1 MVPEMRKPLVV
12 GNWKMNG
19 TISESIK
26 LVTAIKNLLME
37 HSHIQVAVAP
47 PFTAL
52 YSVSI
57 ALADTNILLVGQNLF
72 WEDEGPYTG
81 EVSGLFLK
89 DVGCQFVM
97 VGHSERRQHFG
108 ETDQVVGQKVQA
120 ALKSDLTP
128 IVCVGEVLE
137 DREKGKTFEV
147 IEGQLKIAF
156 REVAIHDFEELVV
169 AYEPVWAIGSGKT
182 ATPGEAGEAH
192 HFIRTWLTKYF
203 DAPTANRIKILY
215 GGSVNPEVAPVLMK
229 QTHVDGL
236 LVGGASL
243 NAEAFAQIVK
253 FEERM
258 S

>member
-1 MVPEMRKPLVV
+1 MRKPLIV

-26 LVTAIKNLLME
+26 LVTAIKNLLAE
-37 HSHIQVAVAP
+37 YSHIQVAVAP

-57 ALADTNILLVGQNLF
+57 ALADTNILTVGQNLF

-89 DVGCQFVM
+89 DVGCQFVI

-108 ETDQVVGQKVQA
+108 ETDPVVGQKVQA
-120 ALKSDLTP
+120 ALKNELIP
-128 IVCVGEVLE
+128 IVCVGEVLK

-147 IEGQLKIAF
+147 IEGQLKSAF

-182 ATPGEAGEAH
+182 ATPGEAGEVH

-203 DAPTANRIKILY
+203 DAPAANRIKILY
-215 GGSVNPEVAPVLMK
+215 GGSVNPEVAPALMK
-229 QTHVDGL
+229 PTHVDGL

-243 NAEAFAQIVK
+243 NAEIFAQIVK